1 MINHVCN
8 MQHAETVATKSF
20 QVLTFHCLVQHFICP
35 CGLLCWQKLR
45 NPTVPWGH
53 CTPHQAQ
60 GPLRARRRSQR
71 QGCEKLLLQ
80 QTEHSWIVEDG
91 CRHICKV
98 IWYPY
103 VLAAPRTRT
112 DSPDAEMIIFSI
124 IFDRLKQDW
133 RCKATNVPTFANWRH
148 KHSRLPWPQMTA
160 TPRNATVKGH

>member
-1 MINHVCN
+1 MINHVCS
-8 MQHAETVATKSF
+8 MQHAETVETKSF

-45 NPTVPWGH
+45 NPR
-53 CTPHQAQ
+53 
-60 GPLRARRRSQR
+60 PLYSASSTRALESPKAVTKARS
-71 QGCEKLLLQ
+71 EKLLLQ

-160 TPRNATVKGH
+160 TPRNATVKGL